1 LDLAKTLMRQIDDF
15 QTVVDAYG
23 SDLYR
28 FAYWLCRNEH
38 TAEDL
43 VQETFLRAWR
53 SFSSLRDASAAK
65 AWLLT
70 TLRREHYRRKPVVQT
85 FSIDDE
91 QVSDAVYGLEAQ
103 LNPDEELDLEKRLSE
118 LPEQYREVLVL
129 QLLFG
134 YSTQEIAALLNTT
147 EPAVANRLLR
157 ARKQLQ
163 SKVEAPSA
171 STARAQM
178 SAQVIELRKR
188 PS

>member
-1 LDLAKTLMRQIDDF
+1 MRDDF

-53 SFSSLRDASAAK
+53 SFHSLRDASAAK

-70 TLRREHYRRKPVVQT
+70 TLRREHYRRKPVAQT

-91 QVSDAVYGLEAQ
+91 HVSDDVYAIEVQ
-103 LNPDEELDLEKRLSE
+103 LNPDEEIDLERQLGE
-118 LPEQYREVLVL
+118 LPEHYREVLVL

-134 YSTQEIAALLNTT
+134 YSTQEIAALLNVT

-163 SKVEAPSA
+163 IKATDSA
-171 STARAQM
+171 ATVRA
-178 SAQVIELRKR
+178 SAQIIELRKR
-188 PS
+188 P